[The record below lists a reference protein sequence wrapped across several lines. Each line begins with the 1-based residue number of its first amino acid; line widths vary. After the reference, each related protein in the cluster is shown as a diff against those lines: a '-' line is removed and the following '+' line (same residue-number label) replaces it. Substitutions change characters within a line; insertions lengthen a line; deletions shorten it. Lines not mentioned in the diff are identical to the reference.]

1 MLNGS
6 ERKNN
11 LCAEVGFTVDKWL
24 NKFSAVWWDVLV
36 WKQQSTLFCG
46 PSGLIR
52 HASSDHLTSTIRRWL
67 GLWLDFC
74 LWYFNWENV
83 TAPLE
88 IYSTINDRVSLK
100 ILLIVHKAL
109 TTNKAHCS
117 CHQVFSTAHGTVCLK
132 KKKPSGFY
140 QQIPW
145 KRLKTTMTS
154 SNMNM
159 GSVKSSQH
167 TVLLL

>member
-88 IYSTINDRVSLK
+88 IYRTIHDRVSLK

-132 KKKPSGFY
+132 KKKTFRILSTNSM
-140 QQIPW
+140 
-145 KRLKTTMTS
+145 KET
-154 SNMNM
+154 
-159 GSVKSSQH
+159 
-167 TVLLL
+167 